1 LKSTVE
7 FISMNLVAQRTQK
20 IENINEVNGI
30 VTVIFEK
37 NNVIMDFTFF
47 LKYASTFF
55 MHNLGIM
62 ILLKTLGVVFVEQ
75 SIDIFY
81 E

>member
-1 LKSTVE
+1 MELT
-7 FISMNLVAQRTQK
+7 SMNLVAQRTQK

-47 LKYASTFF
+47 
-55 MHNLGIM
+55 
-62 ILLKTLGVVFVEQ
+62 
-75 SIDIFY
+75 
-81 E
+81 